1 MTIKYIDDSVPT
13 GARRVV
19 AFMVASG
26 SRNPDQI
33 TQREEIC
40 IVSKEMLGWPMI
52 LSRVRDATS
61 TNGTSMT
68 RFYRTST

>member
-40 IVSKEMLGWPMI
+40 IVSEEMLGWPII
-52 LSRVRDATS
+52 LSRVRD
-61 TNGTSMT
+61 GTSMT
-68 RFYRTST
+68 GFDSTPTYH